1 VTELLVWAHR
11 GARSISGA
19 ANFPLELLTGKEI
32 ALSQSVPIVKISTL
46 RRRVLYMSVFGG
58 SALSM
63 GEANASSRLAIVT
76 TRAILVTIALVIG
89 MADCAYARPID
100 PFGGN
105 TVDVPQ
111 GPLVESWQTVYEEL
125 GGDHALLGACVD
137 STSTE
142 CGPPRTLWK
151 IIAEAR
157 EQDGLALIG
166 HINRTINLSITPFEP
181 SEWLTAFDA
190 INAEGDCK
198 AYATAKY
205 FALREVGIPADR
217 VRIVIVH
224 ERDHVEDH
232 MVVVVYQDDRWLIL
246 DNLTLALVQDTEESE
261 YAPLYVLDDH
271 GVRLFQNR

>member
-1 VTELLVWAHR
+1 MTGHIE
-11 GARSISGA
+11 AR
-19 ANFPLELLTGKEI
+19 
-32 ALSQSVPIVKISTL
+32 
-46 RRRVLYMSVFGG
+46 R
-58 SALSM
+58 
-63 GEANASSRLAIVT
+63 
-76 TRAILVTIALVIG
+76 
-89 MADCAYARPID
+89 ID

-137 STSTE
+137 STSSE
-142 CGPPRTLWK
+142 CGPTRTLWE

-157 EQDGLALIG
+157 DQEGLAVIG

-181 SEWLTAFDA
+181 SEWLTALDA

-205 FALREVGIPADR
+205 FALIEVGIPADR

-224 ERDHVEDH
+224 QRNHVEDH
-232 MVVVVYQDDRWLIL
+232 MVVAVYQDDRWLIL
-246 DNLTLALVQDTEESE
+246 DDLTLALVQDTDESE
-261 YAPLYVLDDH
+261 YTPLFVLDNL
-271 GVRLFQNR
+271 GVRLFQPHTRSAVFGTATIP